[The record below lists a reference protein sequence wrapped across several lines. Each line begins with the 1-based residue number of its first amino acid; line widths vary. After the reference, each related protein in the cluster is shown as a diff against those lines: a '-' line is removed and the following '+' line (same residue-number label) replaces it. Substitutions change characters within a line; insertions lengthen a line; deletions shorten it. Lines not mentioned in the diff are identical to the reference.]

1 MYAESIRQLHCGVQQ
16 RLVVQHAD
24 LWFEAL
30 LGAVFVLAANT
41 LLRPIVNSVNRLPI
55 DNESVEATYTFYAI
69 AQHNQRKQALTFL
82 EHIFE
87 TADIPLSDIE
97 VRPFGSHE
105 VEIEAVLLPT
115 SIDGKELDAL
125 VERMRKEAYI
135 SQAFWSPSTTE

>member
-1 MYAESIRQLHCGVQQ
+1 M
-16 RLVVQHAD
+16 
-24 LWFEAL
+24 
-30 LGAVFVLAANT
+30 FVLAANT
-41 LLRPIVNSVNRLPI
+41 LLRPIVNSVNRQPI

-69 AQHNQRKQALTFL
+69 AQRNQRKQALAFL

-87 TADIPLSDIE
+87 TSDIPLRDIE
-97 VRPFGSHE
+97 VHAFGSHE

-135 SQAFWSPSTTE
+135 SQAFWSPRRLSENSDRSEGEAG